1 MHLRFLTCAR
11 KRGIGTALV
20 VLGIC
25 LWLAA
30 VALHVA
36 PPSAR
41 DVSFPHFEARLI
53 GIVTGGAAVTGGI
66 VLFAAA

>member
-1 MHLRFLTCAR
+1 MHPRFLSCAQ
-11 KRGIGTALV
+11 KRAIGTALV
-20 VLGIC
+20 VFGIC

-41 DVSFPHFEARLI
+41 DVTFPHFEARLL

-66 VLFAAA
+66 ILFAAA

>member
-1 MHLRFLTCAR
+1 MHPRFLTCAR

-20 VLGIC
+20 VVGIC

-36 PPSAR
+36 PPNAR
-41 DVSFPHFEARLI
+41 DVTFPHFEARLLA
-53 GIVTGGAAVTGGI
+53 IVTGGAAVTGGI